1 MQGTRQRTLHH
12 RCPTAGDSPR
22 LADCRPTTTNRKLQP
37 VTHKHTLILWDID
50 NTLLYTGG
58 AGSLGMARAFHDLY
72 GVPDAFRRVEFSGR
86 TDTAI
91 FRDAAIEHGID
102 EDRIDE
108 EIARFCDAYVP
119 QLDAALHEV
128 DGGRLMPGIR
138 DILESLRARDDVAQ
152 ALGTGNFRR
161 GGELKLRHF
170 EIDAFFPGTP
180 GGFGEDS
187 HDRHEVIRIAID
199 RMSNGARPERVVV
212 IGDTPHD
219 VTAAKANDAFAL
231 AVATGRNSTEELRA
245 AGADAALE
253 DLTDVAAALRL
264 ILGD

>member
-1 MQGTRQRTLHH
+1 MI
-12 RCPTAGDSPR
+12 
-22 LADCRPTTTNRKLQP
+22 
-37 VTHKHTLILWDID
+37 HTLILWDID

-58 AGSLGMARAFHDLY
+58 AGSLAMARAFEDLY

-91 FRDAAIEHGID
+91 FRDAAREHGID
-102 EDRIDE
+102 DSRVE
-108 EIARFCDAYVP
+108 EELARLREAYIP
-119 QLDAALHEV
+119 HLAASLREV
-128 DGGRLMPGIR
+128 EGGRLMPGIR
-138 DILESLRARDDVAQ
+138 AILEALHARDGVTQ
-152 ALGTGNFRR
+152 ALGTGNLRR

-170 EIDAFFPGTP
+170 GIAEFFPGTP

-199 RMSNGARPERVVV
+199 RMSNGTRPGRVVV

-231 AVATGRNSTEELRA
+231 AVATGRNSIEELRG
-245 AGADAALE
+245 AGADTAIE
-253 DLTDVAAALRL
+253 DLADVDAALRI
-264 ILGD
+264 ILDG